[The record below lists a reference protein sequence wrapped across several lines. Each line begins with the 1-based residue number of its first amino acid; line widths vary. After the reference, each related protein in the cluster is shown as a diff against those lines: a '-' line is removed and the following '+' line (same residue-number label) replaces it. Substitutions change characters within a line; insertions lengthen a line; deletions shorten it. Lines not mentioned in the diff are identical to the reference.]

1 MSKPAPNAN
10 DKPWLIFLFASVF
23 FWIGGL
29 FFWIIIKTGNIFYN
43 LMPLAISVILTAVGA
58 LLYVIWIYRTILI
71 SLHNRLLFNPDAFET
86 TATFIAVKNNG
97 YTAVNS
103 HVTYFETVIYDYEDE
118 NGVHRVVKSILSL
131 LPEQA
136 DYLKQK
142 GTFKIRCK
150 GKISAIIEDIP
161 GRDIYYNER

>member
-1 MSKPAPNAN
+1 MSKPVPNAN
-10 DKPWLIFLFASVF
+10 DKPWIIFACATIF
-23 FWIGGL
+23 FWLGGL
-29 FFWIIIKTGNIFYN
+29 FCYVIINQGDILYN
-43 LMPLAISVILTAVGA
+43 LLPLAISAILTVVGA
-58 LLYVIWIYRTILI
+58 LFYVTWIYRTILI

-97 YTAVNS
+97 YTAVNG

-136 DYLKQK
+136 DYLKEK